1 MRERFEYLVFTM
13 LVIVAALLIAL
24 LSTRWGFE
32 RDFSHARRGSLTA
45 QSVDVLRTL
54 DGPVE
59 VISYASRGGELRGA
73 IADFVARYRR
83 VKPDVELRFV
93 DPEAD
98 PGAMREQGVRIDGEI
113 ALRYRNRSERLKV
126 LTEREFSNALLR
138 LSREQTRVA
147 AFLIGDGE
155 RRPDGNANADL
166 GQFGALLGQQGVRA
180 VPLALGAQA
189 SVPDNTD
196 LLVIANPR
204 VPLADGVV
212 QAVVD
217 FIERGGNLLWLTEPG
232 EDANLGALADAL
244 SVRVLPGLAVDGAGA
259 ALGIGDPSF
268 VAVTT
273 YPSHV
278 ATRGFDL
285 VTLLP
290 QAAALGQLADARW
303 EMKPLLR
310 TGSQSWNETGAMPK
324 AGEANETIRFNAD
337 GGELRGPLDLGFAL
351 TRLSP
356 SPAKLEQRVAV
367 VGDGDF
373 LSNSF
378 LGNGGNREFGQ
389 RLFNWL
395 LQDDALIEIPD
406 RGAPD
411 RELRLGQTS
420 LGALSFG
427 FLLGLPVLLLATGVV
442 IRWRRRRH

>member
-1 MRERFEYLVFTM
+1 MRERLDNLLFAVLV
-13 LVIVAALLIAL
+13 VAAALLAAM
-24 LSTRWGFE
+24 LSTRFSVE
-32 RDFSHARRGSLTA
+32 FDFSHARRGSLTT
-45 QSVDVLRTL
+45 QSVDLLRSL
-54 DGPVE
+54 DAPVD
-59 VISYASRGGELRGA
+59 VVSYASRGGELRGA

-83 VKPDVELRFV
+83 VKPDVALRFV

-113 ALRYRNRSERLKV
+113 ELRYRDRSERLKM
-126 LTEREFSNALLR
+126 LTEREFTNALLR
-138 LSREQTRVA
+138 LSRTQTRVA

-166 GQFGALLGQQGVRA
+166 GQFGALLAQQGVRA
-180 VPLALGAQA
+180 MALALGAQA

-204 VPLADGVV
+204 VPLVGSVV
-212 QAVVD
+212 QAVID
-217 FIERGGNLLWLTEPG
+217 FIERGGNLLWLAEPG
-232 EDANLGALADAL
+232 ENANLGALADAL

-273 YPSHV
+273 YPPHAV
-278 ATRGFDL
+278 TRGFDL
-285 VTLLP
+285 ITLLP
-290 QAAALGQLADARW
+290 QAAALGQLADPRW
-303 EMKPLLR
+303 DVKPLLR
-310 TGSQSWNETGAMPK
+310 TGAQSWTETGAMPK
-324 AGEANETIRFNAD
+324 AGETSETIRFDAD
-337 GGELRGPLDLGFAL
+337 AGELRGPLDLGFAL

-356 SPAKLEQRVAV
+356 SPAKREQRAV
-367 VGDGDF
+367 VIGDGDF

-406 RGAPD
+406 RGALD
-411 RELRLGQTS
+411 RELRLGQTG
-420 LGALSFG
+420 LGMLSFG
-427 FLLGLPVLLLATGVV
+427 LLVGLPALLLATGAA
-442 IRWRRRRH
+442 IRWRRRRR